1 MQPFANLK
9 RLYTIVS
16 AHLSRNRPAVD
27 IYCSTT
33 VPMVM
38 WPAGEPGK

>member
-1 MQPFANLK
+1 MQPFANPM

-16 AHLSRNRPAVD
+16 AHLSGNRPAVD

-33 VPMVM
+33 VPGGGTR
-38 WPAGEPGK
+38 PANK